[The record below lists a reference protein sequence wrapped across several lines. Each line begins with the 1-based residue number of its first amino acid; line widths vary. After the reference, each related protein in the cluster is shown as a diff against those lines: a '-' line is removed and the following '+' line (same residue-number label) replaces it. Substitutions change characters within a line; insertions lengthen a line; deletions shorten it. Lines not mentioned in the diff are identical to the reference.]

1 MIRAVGVTNAMF
13 DFDDRVAIVTGAGGG
28 IGEATAL
35 LLAEQGATVVVTDVI
50 PEREAV
56 GEAVEER
63 GGDALVRELDV
74 TDAGAAAG
82 VVEDTLETFGRLDV
96 LVNNAGIF
104 PTATLEEMTA
114 EEWQRVIDVNL
125 TGVFNCTKAALPAMR
140 EAGYGRIVNVSS
152 AAGGHVGWSG
162 DLSHYAASKGGVVGF
177 TRSAAID
184 LGPDGITMNAVVPGM
199 VDTGAAEEVAD
210 EEAIEAAVAATP
222 VGRQGDPEE
231 LAAAIAYLASEP
243 AAFVTGAS
251 LVVDGGITLV

>member
-1 MIRAVGVTNAMF
+1 MP
-13 DFDDRVAIVTGAGGG
+13 D
-28 IGEATAL
+28 
-35 LLAEQGATVVVTDVI
+35 LLAEQTAVVTGASSGIGRSIARTFAEHGADVVVAD
-50 PEREAV
+50 
-56 GEAVEER
+56 
-63 GGDALVRELDV
+63 VREEPREGGTPTHELIIDETEVTATYVDCDVSRVDDLEATLDE
-74 TDAGAAAG
+74 AEG
-82 VVEDTLETFGRLDV
+82 VGGVDV

-104 PTATLEEMTA
+104 PTAGLDEMTPA
-114 EEWQRVIDVNL
+114 DWQQVININL
-125 TGVFNCTKAALPAMR
+125 TGTFNCTKAVLPVMR
-140 EAGYGRIVNVSS
+140 DQDYGRIVNISS
-152 AAGGHVGWSG
+152 ASGGHIGWSG

-199 VDTGAAEEVAD
+199 VDTGAAEEVSTD
-210 EEAIEAAVAATP
+210 EEIQGAVAMTP

>member
-1 MIRAVGVTNAMF
+1 MF
-13 DFDDRVAIVTGAGGG
+13 DFENRVVMVTGAGQG
-28 IGEATAL
+28 IGAATATL
-35 LLAEQGATVVVTDVI
+35 FGEQGANVVVTDVV
-50 PEREAV
+50 EQREAV
-56 GEAVEER
+56 GEAVEDA
-63 GGDALVRELDV
+63 GGTALVRELDV
-74 TDAGAAAG
+74 TDYEQAQS
-82 VVEDTLETFGRLDV
+82 VVEDAVDEFGRVDV

-104 PTATLEEMTA
+104 PTVGLDEMTPA
-114 EEWQRVIDVNL
+114 DWQQVIDINL
-125 TGVFNCTKAALPAMR
+125 TGTFNCTKAVLPAMR
-140 EAGYGRIVNVSS
+140 DQEYGRIVNVSS
-152 AAGGHVGWSG
+152 ASGGHIGWSG

-199 VDTGAAEEVAD
+199 IDTGAAEQVSTD
-210 EEAIEAAVAATP
+210 EEIQGAVNMTP

>member
-1 MIRAVGVTNAMF
+1 MF
-13 DFDDRVAIVTGAGGG
+13 DFENRVVMVTGAGQG
-28 IGEATAL
+28 IGAATATL
-35 LLAEQGATVVVTDVI
+35 FGEQGANVVVTDVV
-50 PEREAV
+50 EQREAV
-56 GEAVEER
+56 GEAVEDA
-63 GGDALVRELDV
+63 GGTALVRELDV
-74 TDAGAAAG
+74 TDYEQAQS
-82 VVEDTLETFGRLDV
+82 VVEDAVDEFGRVDV

-104 PTATLEEMTA
+104 PTAGLDEMTPA
-114 EEWQRVIDVNL
+114 DWQQVIDINL
-125 TGVFNCTKAALPAMR
+125 TGTFNCTKAVLPVMR
-140 EAGYGRIVNVSS
+140 DQEYGRIVNVSS
-152 AAGGHVGWSG
+152 ASGGKIGWSG

-199 VDTGAAEEVAD
+199 IDTGAAEQVSTD
-210 EEAIEAAVAATP
+210 EEIQGAVNMTP

>member
-1 MIRAVGVTNAMF
+1 MI
-13 DFDDRVAIVTGAGGG
+13 DFTDRVAVVTGAGGG

-35 LLAEQGATVVVTDVI
+35 LLAEQGADVVVTDVVS
-50 PEREAV
+50 EREAV

-63 GGDALVRELDV
+63 GANALVRELDV
-74 TDAGAAAG
+74 TDAEQAQS
-82 VVEDTLETFGRLDV
+82 VVDDTLEEFGRVDI

-114 EEWQRVIDVNL
+114 ADWQQVIDINL

-140 EAGYGRIVNVSS
+140 EQGYGRIVNVSS
-152 AAGGHVGWSG
+152 ASGGHIGWSG

-184 LGPDGITMNAVVPGM
+184 LGPDGITMNAIVPGM
-199 VDTGAAEEVAD
+199 VDTGAAEQVAT
-210 EEAIEAAVAATP
+210 EEQIQAAVNATP

>member
-1 MIRAVGVTNAMF
+1 MF

>member
-1 MIRAVGVTNAMF
+1 MF

-74 TDAGAAAG
+74 TDADAAAG